1 MSLDR
6 KVAIV
11 TGGSRGIGRVVAER
25 LGRDGAAVVVNY
37 HSSQEAAEAVA
48 EGIRQTGGRAVAV
61 QGDVASAADLCR
73 VYDRAIDEL
82 GGVDIVVNNAARV
95 VAAPLEL
102 VSEQDFDQ
110 LIAVNLKSVFLSSQ
124 LAVRHLRDE
133 GRVIN
138 LAAGLP
144 NAAIAFLGAYGA
156 TKVAVE
162 ALTRSLAHQLGPR
175 GITVNAVAPGPTD
188 TDMLAPEARVNL
200 DSLIGQTPLRRLGQP
215 ADIADVIAFLASPE
229 ARWVTGQTIH
239 VNGGF
244 S

>member
-188 TDMLAPEARVNL
+188 TDMLAPEARANL